1 MTTTRRRHRGGFMQ
15 NVGLEGD
22 VLDKYDDLDAKIIK
36 AIEDGHNKFFRLVAR
51 NLTTNWR
58 LLERRLQAL
67 RKAGA
72 VEYVDRRWAVKK
84 P

>member
-1 MTTTRRRHRGGFMQ
+1 MG
-15 NVGLEGD
+15 
-22 VLDKYDDLDAKIIK
+22 KYDDVDKQLIK
-36 AIEDGHNKFFRLVAR
+36 VIDDGYNTFGRLSGRMAS
-51 NLTTNWR
+51 TDWR
-58 LLERRLQAL
+58 LLDRRLQAL

>member
-1 MTTTRRRHRGGFMQ
+1 MG
-15 NVGLEGD
+15 
-22 VLDKYDDLDAKIIK
+22 KYDDLDAKIIK
-36 AIEDGHNKFFRLVAR
+36 AIEDGYNKFFRLVAR

-58 LLERRLQAL
+58 LLDRRLQAL
-67 RKAGA
+67 RKAGV